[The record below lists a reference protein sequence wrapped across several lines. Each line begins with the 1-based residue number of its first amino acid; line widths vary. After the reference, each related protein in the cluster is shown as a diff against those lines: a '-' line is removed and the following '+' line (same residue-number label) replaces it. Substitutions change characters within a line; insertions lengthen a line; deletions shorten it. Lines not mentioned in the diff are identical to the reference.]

1 MEDQAFSRSA
11 SEPRHGQGINDEVS
25 RYALAHRPPNH
36 LSAKQ
41 VDDDGQV
48 QPAVLGSNIRYVAGP
63 HQIRSFWLEV
73 TVQQIV
79 RKP

>member
-11 SEPRHGQGINDEVS
+11 SEPRHGQGIDDEVS
-25 RYALAHRPPNH
+25 CHALAHRPADH
-36 LSAKQ
+36 LPAEQ

-48 QPAVLGSNIRYVAGP
+48 QPAALRSNIRYVAD
-63 HQIRSFWLEV
+63 QIRSFWLEV